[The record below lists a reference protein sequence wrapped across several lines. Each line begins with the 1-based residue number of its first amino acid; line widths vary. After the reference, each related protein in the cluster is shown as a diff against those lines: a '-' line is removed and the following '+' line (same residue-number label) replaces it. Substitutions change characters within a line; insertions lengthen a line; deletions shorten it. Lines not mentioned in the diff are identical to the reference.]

1 MDIEDK
7 FLKTELAFARTVLV
21 LAGQYQFSV
30 TSWGRTAAHNARV
43 GGVIN
48 SRHLEWLAVDMVC
61 DSVDEYLR
69 LTQGAELLGLQ
80 VIAEKDHI
88 HVQVKR

>member
-1 MDIEDK
+1 MDENDQ
-7 FLKTELAFARTVLV
+7 FLKTELAFARTILV
-21 LAGQYQFSV
+21 LAGNYQFSV
-30 TSWGRTAAHNARV
+30 TSWGRTNAHNARV

-48 SRHLEWLAVDMVC
+48 SRHLEWLAVDCVC
-61 DSVDEYLR
+61 ESVDEYLR

-88 HVQVKR
+88 HLQVKR